1 MLRRS
6 LKDFFDKHKD
16 DVDLNLTSKDKIEL
30 ENWLEENKFH
40 LILRQQIT
48 MNPIPKRI
56 KKGESNNERAR
67 HEGHFIKE
75 CSERVSLVR
84 SSYAD

>member
-16 DVDLNLTSKDKIEL
+16 DVDLNLTSKDKTEL
-30 ENWLEENKFH
+30 ENWLKEKKFH

-56 KKGESNNERAR
+56 KKGETKDERDR

-75 CSERVSLVR
+75 CSERVSLI
-84 SSYAD
+84 